1 MSLDTDERPELIE
14 FPAEYSIPGQSE
26 SFLHSNIQQCL
37 TSASREGSRMY
48 EVMNADIE
56 I

>member
-14 FPAEYSIPGQSE
+14 FPAEYSIPGQTE
-26 SFLHSNIQQCL
+26 SFLHSNIQCL